1 MIKELNNIRALLT
14 KKEKTKLIL
23 LSVLHAFSGL
33 MDMIGV
39 ASIIPFIAVVSN
51 KKILNENE
59 IILQIKDLFDF
70 GNYEIIIFL
79 ALLSF
84 CFIVLNQIIRILSGW
99 YGVYVT
105 KDIWCSLHSQMF
117 KYYMNQSYTY
127 HIQTNSNALL
137 EKIEIQTNAAVAGVI
152 TPAFSIIGFIFTTI
166 FLSFLLIYTNF
177 VIYVSLLIVLGSFY
191 LITYKNL
198 REKIISLGKYSP
210 IYSRKTFKLV
220 DQALR

>member
-23 LSVLHAFSGL
+23 LSVVHVFSGL

-39 ASIIPFIAVVSN
+39 ASIVPFIAVVSN

-84 CFIVLNQIIRILSGW
+84 CFIVL
-99 YGVYVT
+99 
-105 KDIWCSLHSQMF
+105 
-117 KYYMNQSYTY
+117 KY
-127 HIQTNSNALL
+127 
-137 EKIEIQTNAAVAGVI
+137 
-152 TPAFSIIGFIFTTI
+152 
-166 FLSFLLIYTNF
+166 IY
-177 VIYVSLLIVLGSFY
+177 
-191 LITYKNL
+191 
-198 REKIISLGKYSP
+198 
-210 IYSRKTFKLV
+210 
-220 DQALR
+220 

>member
-23 LSVLHAFSGL
+23 LTVIQVFSGL

-39 ASIIPFIAVVSN
+39 ASIVPFIAVVSN

-84 CFIVLNQIIRILSGW
+84 CLIVLNQTIRILSGW
-99 YGVYVT
+99 YGVYVVHN
-105 KDIWCSLHSQMF
+105 IWCSLHSQMF
-117 KYYMNQSYTY
+117 RYYMNQSYTY

-137 EKIEIQTNAAVAGVI
+137 EKIQIQTNAAVAGVI
-152 TPAFSIIGFIFTTI
+152 APAFTIIGYFFTAI
-166 FLSFLLIYTNF
+166 FLSFLLIFTDP
-177 VIYVSLLIVLGSFY
+177 VIYVSLLIIIGSFY
-191 LITYKNL
+191 LLRKLNL
-198 REKIISLGKYSP
+198 TL
-210 IYSRKTFKLV
+210 L
-220 DQALR
+220 